1 MLTDSYG
8 RPVESIRI
16 SVTQRCNLRCFY
28 CHREGDFSE
37 GHAEM
42 TPKEIERI
50 VSIAASFGVSKVKLT
65 GGEPLLRTDIVA
77 IVQRIKDTP
86 GIEEVSMTTNGILLA
101 KYAKPLREAGLSR
114 VNVTLD
120 TLKPERFKRITGLD
134 ALESVVLGIREA
146 VRAGLQPVKVN
157 MVLLKGLNEDELMN
171 LIAFTKENNLI
182 LQIIELESPVED
194 ENYRNYHASL
204 VEVEDY
210 LKTVAEKIVVRR
222 MHHRRR
228 YYLRNGAEVEIV
240 RPMHNTEF
248 CRYCNRLRITA
259 DGKLKP
265 CLFRYDN
272 LVDFLTPM
280 RKGSSEESLKE
291 LFMEAVKTRKPY
303 FM

>member
-1 MLTDSYG
+1 MLKDSYG

-28 CHREGDFSE
+28 CHREGDFSR
-37 GHAEM
+37 GRTKM
-42 TPKEIERI
+42 TPREIQRI
-50 VSIAASFGVSKVKLT
+50 VRIAASFGVSKVKLT
-65 GGEPLLRTDIVA
+65 GGEPLLRTDIA
-77 IVQRIKDTP
+77 DIVRKIREVLD
-86 GIEEVSMTTNGILLA
+86 IEEVSMTTNGILLA
-101 KYAKPLREAGLSR
+101 KYAEPLKEAGLAR

-134 ALESVVLGIREA
+134 ALENVVLGIREA

-157 MVLLKGLNEDELMN
+157 MVLLKGLNEDELMD
-171 LIAFTKENNLI
+171 LVGFTKENDLI
-182 LQIIELESPVED
+182 LQIIELESPMED
-194 ENYRNYHASL
+194 ETYKKYHASL
-204 VEVEDY
+204 AEVEDY
-210 LKTVAEKIVVRR
+210 LKTMSEKIVVRR

-228 YYLRNGAEVEIV
+228 YHLRNGAEVEIV
-240 RPMHNTEF
+240 KPMHNTEF

-265 CLFRYDN
+265 CLFISDN

-280 RKGSSEESLKE
+280 RKGASEESLKE
-291 LFMEAVKTRKPY
+291 LFIEAVKRRKPY